1 MVQPGQGPGICQE
14 GHERVFELSSEGE
27 GGGGGGGCLLEDQLA
42 KVVGQQGRAMQA
54 KGTAQAENRGMPQTV
69 GSSVWL
75 AHSVRGERQ
84 GSWKEK
90 L

>member
-42 KVVGQQGRAMQA
+42 KVVGQRA
-54 KGTAQAENRGMPQTV
+54 GPCRRRAQHKQRTEGCHRRSAVLCG
-69 GSSVWL
+69 
-75 AHSVRGERQ
+75 
-84 GSWKEK
+84 
-90 L
+90 